1 MILQMEILSSVNCF
15 IFSLLLIIN
24 VIMHTFLLRV
34 GMVGRNNNETVEDVK
49 QLLKESLETDFSN
62 SNRVLKERMDQGL
75 VGIFGS
81 DCVLHLSIDAIWRS
95 STPDKKS
102 FFVNIMVKGR
112 GHIIITAEY
121 KELKTLRDMAA
132 MVVAKCID
140 DEKDVEK
147 LEEIPKCVFEDI
159 KQFL

>member
-1 MILQMEILSSVNCF
+1 
-15 IFSLLLIIN
+15 
-24 VIMHTFLLRV
+24 MHTFLLRV
-34 GMVGRNNNETVEDVK
+34 GMVGRNNIETVENVK

-75 VGIFGS
+75 DGIFGS
-81 DCVLHLSIDAIWRS
+81 DGVFHLWIDAMWRS

-102 FFVNIMVKGR
+102 FFVNIMVKGKR
-112 GHIIITAEY
+112 HIIITAEY

-147 LEEIPKCVFEDI
+147 LEEIPKCLFEDI
-159 KQFL
+159 KQLL

>member
-1 MILQMEILSSVNCF
+1 
-15 IFSLLLIIN
+15 
-24 VIMHTFLLRV
+24 
-34 GMVGRNNNETVEDVK
+34 MVGRNNNETVEKVK

-81 DCVLHLSIDAIWRS
+81 DGVFHLWIDAMWRS

-102 FFVNIMVKGR
+102 FFVNIMVKGKR
-112 GHIIITAEY
+112 HIIIKAEY
-121 KELKTLRDMAA
+121 KELKTLRNMAA
-132 MVVAKCID
+132 MAVAKCID

-147 LEEIPKCVFEDI
+147 LEEIPKCLFEDI

>member
-1 MILQMEILSSVNCF
+1 
-15 IFSLLLIIN
+15 
-24 VIMHTFLLRV
+24 MHTFLLRV
-34 GMVGRNNNETVEDVK
+34 GMVGRSNNETVEKVK
-49 QLLKESLETDFSN
+49 QLLKESLETEFSN

-81 DCVLHLSIDAIWRS
+81 DGAFHLSIDAMWRS

-102 FFVNIMVKGR
+102 FFVNIMVKGKR
-112 GHIIITAEY
+112 HIIIKAEY
-121 KELKTLRDMAA
+121 KELKTLRNMAA
-132 MVVAKCID
+132 MAVAKCID

-147 LEEIPKCVFEDI
+147 LEEIPKCLFEDI